1 MGPLTLT
8 LSRREREQTQHIA
21 EHALVSRS
29 KQTTTRQAK
38 HALGTLAHMVESVL
52 GYMLVYEASDCWK

>member
-1 MGPLTLT
+1 MCTGHV
-8 LSRREREQTQHIA
+8 RQIKEQVNLA
-21 EHALVSRS
+21 ENALVSNI

-38 HALGTLAHMVESVL
+38 YAPTPLVHMVKNVL